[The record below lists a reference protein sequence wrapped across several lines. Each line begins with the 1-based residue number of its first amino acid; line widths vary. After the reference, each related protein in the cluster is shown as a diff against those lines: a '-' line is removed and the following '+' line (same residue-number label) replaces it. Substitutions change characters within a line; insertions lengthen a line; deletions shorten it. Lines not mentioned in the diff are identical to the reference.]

1 MRLVM
6 LDAMNL
12 KLPMITSESRRYRIF
27 DCGKGALRT
36 KPAHSIRR
44 HSQPV
49 PCLTEQ
55 ARPWIAGDG
64 HRADVLR
71 LCSRGV
77 NHVTERVGGETGA
90 MLNTVE
96 TFLLCRGQQLA
107 INDGRRA
114 GIAVIRVYSN
124 NRAQTGNSVD
134 INFRRVTI
142 RHITTSD

>member
-12 KLPMITSESRRYRIF
+12 NLPSITSKSRRYRVF

-36 KPAHSIRR
+36 KPAHSIGR

-49 PCLTEQ
+49 PCLTEK
-55 ARPWIAGDG
+55 ARPGITRHGNDPNLG
-64 HRADVLR
+64 R